1 MSLRVMFSFPFY
13 LYINKHK
20 HEKLKMNLLL
30 EELKEM
36 SLKCKVQGYER
47 AVYLSQD
54 NLPRVKEIGKELN
67 KIGGINLMRRVGSE
81 LSFPLFCDDHTELNY
96 VWNGIGEW
104 LA

>member
-1 MSLRVMFSFPFY
+1 
-13 LYINKHK
+13 
-20 HEKLKMNLLL
+20 MNSLL

-67 KIGGINLMRRVGSE
+67 EIGGIYLMRLVGSK
-81 LSFPLFCDDHTELNY
+81 LSSPLYNDDHTELNY
-96 VWNGIGEW
+96 AWNGIGEW